1 MRIREVTVFSEG
13 DSLDLNCW
21 SNVPFLFTK
30 SLENKGIKVN
40 RVNIYSNKYFRKTIW
55 AYVFKPLLD
64 LLFKNNIYTYEQT
77 FLNRWLVKHRIRK
90 ALKLFNNSDLNI
102 YLSYAYLDE
111 HSKKPNILFSDWTS
125 EYVLR
130 YRFKRLPFSF
140 EKPYLDVQRR
150 NIQRADMVLSL
161 FPDIARAMEVM
172 YNRSPIYYLGQNVIN
187 NVYEGSLDQSSIL
200 ALKRQSNILLFIG
213 REAYLTGA
221 RLLARSFKILK
232 RDFPNLELHIVGLTA
247 SHFDDL
253 PDNVFVHG
261 YLDKSKPVQKD
272 LYYDLLINSRLF
284 INPTPQWGGYSSTV
298 EAMYFYT
305 PVVISDY
312 SSFVDTFGTEIP
324 FGYYVK
330 QSDGSDLCDC
340 LRKVLTNTA
349 YEQLC
354 IASHKA
360 VSSFT
365 WDNFVDKFLVQV
377 GSVLK
382 TKQ

>member
-1 MRIREVTVFSEG
+1 MKIREVTVFSEG

-30 SLENKGIKVN
+30 SLEKKGIKVN
-40 RVNIYSNKYFRKTIW
+40 RVNIYSNKYIRKTIW
-55 AYVFKPLLD
+55 AYFFKPLLD
-64 LLFKNNIYTYEQT
+64 LLFKGNIYAYEQT
-77 FLNRWLVKHRIRK
+77 FLNRWLVRCRIRK
-90 ALKLFNNSDLNI
+90 ALKRFKDSDLNI

-111 HSKKPNILFSDWTS
+111 SSGIPNVLFSDWTS

-130 YRFKRLPFSF
+130 YRLKRKPYSF
-140 EKPYLDVQRR
+140 EKAYLDIQRR
-150 NIQRADMVLSL
+150 NIQQADIVLSL

-172 YNRSPIYYLGQNVIN
+172 YGRSPIYYLGQNVIN
-187 NVYEGSLDQSSIL
+187 NVYEGSLEQASIL
-200 ALKRQSNILLFIG
+200 PLKKRSNILLFIG
-213 REAYLTGA
+213 RETYLSGA
-221 RLLARSFKILK
+221 RLLVRSFEILRK
-232 RDFPNLELHIVGLTA
+232 DFPNLELHIVGLTA
-247 SHFDDL
+247 SYFEDL

-261 YLDKSKPVQKD
+261 YLDKSKPAQKN

-360 VSSFT
+360 VSDFT
-365 WDNFVDKFLVQV
+365 WDNFVDKFLIQV
-377 GSVLK
+377 DSVLK
-382 TKQ
+382 IKR